1 MDLTLSEKT
10 LIPRIVSHVAIGL
23 FALPAVLAA
32 QAEKAPAAP
41 LPDAQQIA
49 AALAPL
55 PTEFRES
62 ARVLGYHAGSPKLI
76 EIRKG
81 SGAFTCIAT
90 DPAQP
95 RYHAACYHNA
105 MEPFMLR
112 GRELRDQ
119 GVKGDKV
126 DTVRFAEVKSGKI
139 VMPKFP
145 AALYQLNGPGDVVDA
160 ATGAVKGAQPTNV
173 IYIPFATSAS
183 TGLSAQPVQGSP
195 WIMFPG
201 TPKAHIMLVGKM

>member
-1 MDLTLSEKT
+1 VIAVTVSRVALGL
-10 LIPRIVSHVAIGL
+10 LIVPTI
-23 FALPAVLAA
+23 LAA
-32 QAEKAPAAP
+32 QAEKASGAP

-49 AALAPL
+49 AAVAPL
-55 PTEFRES
+55 PQEFREG

-81 SGAFTCIAT
+81 TGSFTCIAT
-90 DPAQP
+90 DPKQP
-95 RYHAACYHNA
+95 RYHAACYHDS

-126 DTVRFAEVKSGKI
+126 DTVRFAEVKSGKL

-160 ATGAVKGAQPTNV
+160 ATGGVKGALATNV
-173 IYIPFATSAS
+173 IYIPFATTAT
-183 TGLSAQPVQGSP
+183 TGLSAQPVPNSP
-195 WIMFPG
+195 WIMYPG
-201 TPKAHIMLVGKM
+201 TPKAHIMLIGKM

>member
-1 MDLTLSEKT
+1 VIVGLSS
-10 LIPRIVSHVAIGL
+10 RVAI
-23 FALPAVLAA
+23 ALLIVPTILAA
-32 QAEKAPAAP
+32 QAEKASGAP
-41 LPDAQQIA
+41 LADAQQIA
-49 AALAPL
+49 AAVAPL
-55 PTEFRES
+55 PMEFREN

-81 SGAFTCIAT
+81 GGPFTCIAT

-95 RYHAACYHNA
+95 RYHAACYHNS

-126 DTVRFAEVKSGKI
+126 DTARFAEVKSGKI

-160 ATGAVKGAQPTNV
+160 STGAVKGAAATNV

>member
-1 MDLTLSEKT
+1 MS
-10 LIPRIVSHVAIGL
+10 RVAIGL
-23 FALPAVLAA
+23 VCVPAMLAA
-32 QAEKAPAAP
+32 QAEKGEKAGAP

-49 AALAPL
+49 AAVAPL
-55 PTEFRES
+55 PNEFRES
-62 ARVLGYHAGSPKLI
+62 ARVLGYHAGSSKLI

-81 SGAFTCIAT
+81 AGEFTCIAT
-90 DPAQP
+90 DPALP
-95 RYHAACYHNA
+95 RYHAACYHNS

-139 VMPKFP
+139 AMPKFP
-145 AALYQLNGPGDVVDA
+145 SALYQLNGEGSVVDP
-160 ATGAVKGAQPTNV
+160 ATGAVKGAQATNV

>member
-1 MDLTLSEKT
+1 MRPIQLL
-10 LIPRIVSHVAIGL
+10 
-23 FALPAVLAA
+23 VLAA
-32 QAEKAPAAP
+32 ATPAALLAQSAKPGEP

-49 AALAPL
+49 AAVAPL

-62 ARVLGYHAGSPKLI
+62 ARVLGYHAGSPKLVVL
-76 EIRKG
+76 RKG
-81 SGAFTCIAT
+81 TGPFTCLAT
-90 DPAQP
+90 DPAAP
-95 RYHAACYHNA
+95 RYHAACYHQS
-105 MEPFMLR
+105 MEPFMAR

-119 GVKGDKV
+119 GVKGEKV

-145 AALYQLNGPGDVVDA
+145 ATLYQLNGPADVVDP
-160 ATGAVKGAQPTNV
+160 ATGTVKGAAPTNV
-173 IYIPFATSAS
+173 IYIPYATSAS
-183 TGLSAQPVQGSP
+183 TGLSAQPVPGVP